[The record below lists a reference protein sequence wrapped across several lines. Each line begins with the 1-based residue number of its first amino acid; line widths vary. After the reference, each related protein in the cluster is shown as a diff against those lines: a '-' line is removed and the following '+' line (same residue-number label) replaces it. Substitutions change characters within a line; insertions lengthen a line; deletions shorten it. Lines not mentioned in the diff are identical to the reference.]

1 MSLMSLRSGI
11 PITNPNGGFEDTMR
25 LAKANSASEGVR
37 DAWALYLAD
46 HPITIPESIEDAV
59 LRAFSSWLETHTE
72 ELIRVIAQKCAEAQ
86 T

>member
-1 MSLMSLRSGI
+1 
-11 PITNPNGGFEDTMR
+11 MR

-46 HPITIPESIEDAV
+46 HPITIGDSIEDAIEK
-59 LRAFSSWLETHTE
+59 AFSLWLSSHSE
-72 ELIRVIAQKCAEAQ
+72 ELIRTIAQKCAEAQ

>member
-1 MSLMSLRSGI
+1 
-11 PITNPNGGFEDTMR
+11 MR

-37 DAWALYLAD
+37 DAWALYLAV
-46 HPITIPESIEDAV
+46 HPITIPDIIEDAV
-59 LRAFSSWLETHTE
+59 EKAFSSWLETHTE